1 VFSFSFIGQVLGRA
15 DRGRKYEID
24 RLIDEASK
32 ERTLLRPILKSL
44 EFVKAAKKLEWNRA
58 LAKT

>member
-1 VFSFSFIGQVLGRA
+1 L
-15 DRGRKYEID
+15 DRYSVEPTEEENTKLTA
-24 RLIDEASK
+24 LIDEASGK
-32 ERTLLRPILKSL
+32 EWTLLRPIPKSL